1 MRSVGQRFEVKPSVR
16 ALAFGFFRQKAAQ
29 RFQLLIDRKESV
41 PKIVNRQGR
50 AHLIGNGSE
59 KRCEKLNLATLPS
72 ARSHSPCTGR
82 KGGNTKT

>member
-1 MRSVGQRFEVKPSVR
+1 LGQRFEVKPSVR
-16 ALAFGFFRQKAAQ
+16 ALAFGFFHQKPAQ